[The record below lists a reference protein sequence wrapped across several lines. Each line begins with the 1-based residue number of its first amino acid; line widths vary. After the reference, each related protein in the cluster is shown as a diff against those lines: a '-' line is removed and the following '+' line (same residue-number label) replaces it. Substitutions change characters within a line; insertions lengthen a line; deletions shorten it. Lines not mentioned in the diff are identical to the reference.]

1 MGALPNI
8 GMHLPDGI
16 VEENSQPLGINRPED
31 RLAEKTEVVVIG
43 AGPAGLAVCACLRQ
57 RKVEFIILEKQ
68 SQIGPSWHRHYER
81 LHLHTIKSLSSLPF
95 RNHDRD
101 YPRYIARRQFIEY
114 LEGYALDFNLQP
126 RFGETV
132 QTVRRAEHDWTIE
145 STSYSI
151 SASYVVVAS
160 GLNSVPVVPTFPGI
174 EKYQGRTLHGGEY
187 VNAAPFVGQSVLIV
201 GMGNTGAEIAL
212 DLSENGIEPTIS
224 VRNGVHIV
232 PRDLFGLP
240 IQVVA
245 ALATKFMPRSI
256 NDAIFP
262 FILDFALGNLSKY
275 GITRPRQGILEQI
288 DKAGKIPVLDIGTA
302 KRIQEGKIKVRPG
315 VSTITANSVIFND
328 GEKSRFDAIIF
339 ATGYRPSYPDFL
351 GANEVRGGGAFPVN
365 VHPTMFLVGFR
376 NPVTGLIHDIS
387 KEAKKVARDI
397 ARRPQRLRN

>member
-365 VHPTMFLVGFR
+365 VHPTIFWLAFEI
-376 NPVTGLIHDIS
+376 PLPD
-387 KEAKKVARDI
+387 
-397 ARRPQRLRN
+397 

>member
-1 MGALPNI
+1 
-8 GMHLPDGI
+8 
-16 VEENSQPLGINRPED
+16 
-31 RLAEKTEVVVIG
+31 LAEKTEVVVIG
-43 AGPAGLAVCACLRQ
+43 AGPAGLAVGACLRQ

-68 SQIGPSWHRHYER
+68 SQIGSSWRRHYER

-95 RNHDRD
+95 RNYDRD
-101 YPRYIARRQFIEY
+101 YPRYIARKQFIRY
-114 LEGYALDFNLQP
+114 LDGYARDFNLQP

-132 QTVRRAEHDWTIE
+132 HTVRRAEHGWSIE

-187 VNAAPFVGQSVLIV
+187 VNAAPFFGQNVLIV

-224 VRNGVHIV
+224 IRNGVHIV

-245 ALATKFMPRSI
+245 TLATTLMPRSV

-262 FILDFALGNLSKY
+262 FILDFALGNLSRY

-288 DKAGKIPVLDIGTA
+288 DKAAKIPVLDIGTA
-302 KRIQEGKIKVRPG
+302 KRIQEGKIKVRLG
-315 VSTITANSVIFND
+315 VSAITADSVIFDD
-328 GEKSRFDAIIF
+328 GEKSRFDAIIL
-339 ATGYRPSYPDFL
+339 ATGYRPSYQDFL
-351 GANEVRGGGAFPVN
+351 GANEVRDGGALPVN
-365 VHPTMFLVGFR
+365 VPPTMFFVGFR
-376 NPVTGLIHDIS
+376 NPVTGLLHDIS

-397 ARRPQRLRN
+397 ARPPQRVRKFTAS

>member
-1 MGALPNI
+1 
-8 GMHLPDGI
+8 MHLPDGI

-151 SASYVVVAS
+151 SASHVVVAS

>member
-1 MGALPNI
+1 
-8 GMHLPDGI
+8 MHLPDGI

-365 VHPTMFLVGFR
+365 VHPTIFWLAFEI
-376 NPVTGLIHDIS
+376 PLPD
-387 KEAKKVARDI
+387 
-397 ARRPQRLRN
+397 

>member
-151 SASYVVVAS
+151 SASHVVVAS

-365 VHPTMFLVGFR
+365 VHPTIFWLAFEI
-376 NPVTGLIHDIS
+376 PLPD
-387 KEAKKVARDI
+387 
-397 ARRPQRLRN
+397 